1 MAGRVIV
8 LGGGVAGMSAAVSAP
23 IAAVLMGRPELTM
36 MLAAF
41 AVLVVWQHRAN
52 LLRLKAG
59 TEPRV
64 GRTKG

>member
-1 MAGRVIV
+1 
-8 LGGGVAGMSAAVSAP
+8 MSAAVSAP
-23 IAAVLMGRPELTM
+23 IAAALLGRPDLTT

-52 LLRLKAG
+52 VVRLKAG

-64 GRTKG
+64 GRSKA